1 MGIPGIRHHV
11 GQDSTAVDRLSL
23 LDWLAL
29 LDRLALA
36 PYSCQREPG
45 LMDGTVGLAPH
56 ARTILAVLPRRAF

>member
-1 MGIPGIRHHV
+1 M
-11 GQDSTAVDRLSL
+11 DRLSL